1 MGGDCRSCRGFSLLK
16 FLILIFKLNKLK
28 FLNLFSSTLGL
39 HCCPTGFLQLWQAGA
54 TSAGLELLSAG
65 SAVCGT

>member
-16 FLILIFKLNKLK
+16 FLF
-28 FLNLFSSTLGL
+28 FNLFSSALGL